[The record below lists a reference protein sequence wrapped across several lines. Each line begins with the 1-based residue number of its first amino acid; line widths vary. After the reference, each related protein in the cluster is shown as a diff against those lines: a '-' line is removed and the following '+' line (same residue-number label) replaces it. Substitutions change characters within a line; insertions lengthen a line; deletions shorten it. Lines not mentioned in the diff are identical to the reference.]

1 VAFRGQKV
9 RQSIAFGVSQI
20 VFQMSFN
27 LDQKSSQTPCLQ
39 GFAYLKLVLL
49 SLFS

>member
-1 VAFRGQKV
+1 L
-9 RQSIAFGVSQI
+9 
-20 VFQMSFN
+20 QMRFN

-49 SLFS
+49 SLFFLRSFHA